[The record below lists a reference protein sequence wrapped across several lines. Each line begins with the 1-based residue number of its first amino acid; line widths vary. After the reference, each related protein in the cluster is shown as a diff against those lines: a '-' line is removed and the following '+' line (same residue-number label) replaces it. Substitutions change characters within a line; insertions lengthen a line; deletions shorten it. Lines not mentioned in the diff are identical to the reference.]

1 MDIEGFCKISY
12 PKKSARA
19 KEKLVSFIKENIEG
33 SSPEDYKYQI
43 ENETILAVCLT
54 TNNGKLHR
62 ELPYCTIDKIV
73 SITNEYNCFLHTENT
88 SHICYN

>member
-1 MDIEGFCKISY
+1 MDIEGLCKISY
-12 PKKSARA
+12 STKSER
-19 KEKLVSFIKENIEG
+19 VKENIAG

-73 SITNEYNCFLHTENT
+73 SIINE
-88 SHICYN
+88 